1 MCLGVGTCAS
11 LTIPW
16 TVKRAIDA
24 LQTDAASAPVGYFV
38 ALITLSAV
46 VNGVAR
52 LGSRFA
58 MTGGCQRIE
67 SEIRTDLFAALQT
80 FPPRFYGRHST
91 GDLMTRSTSDIT
103 AVRSLL
109 GFGAISLVS
118 TTFAFV
124 GVLAAMLAV
133 DPWLTLWALAPSPVL
148 VVLAR
153 RFNLRVNERTEA
165 AQNQLSVLSE
175 RVQEYVAGMA
185 VVRAYTLEPRA
196 RADFGWANGEY
207 LRLSLALARTE
218 AGFSP
223 LMGLIAGIGTLIVL
237 WAGGRAVVDGRL
249 TLGALVAFNGY
260 LAYLTWPILAVGWTL
275 STLRRGLTSMGRI
288 LEIVEESTTSNGTS
302 VSEPDRASL
311 RPSAIQAGLTGP
323 ATTNPDR
330 ASLRPPAV
338 QAGLMGPATT
348 DAATTSPATIDIRF
362 SHLTFAYADHRA
374 PALRDV
380 SFEVPAGETVAVVG
394 ATGSGKSTLGLLLA
408 RLWEPPPGAVFLGG
422 RDVKDLPLE
431 ILRSRIAYVPQE
443 GFLFSRSI
451 AENITLG
458 REGMDRDEVRAA
470 AEVAGVA
477 DEIEK
482 LADGFEAVVGERGL
496 TLSGGQRQR
505 ATLARALAG
514 ATSVFVL
521 DDAFAS
527 VDAVKEEEILANL
540 RRALAGRTVLLMT
553 HRLRAACTAS
563 CIVVLEA
570 GRVIESGRHDELL
583 GRGGV
588 YARLWRIQQLE
599 EEIARA

>member
-1 MCLGVGTCAS
+1 VWRYIWRYRRRYAFGIACLGTGTYAS

-24 LQTDAASAPVGYFV
+24 LQADAASAPVGYFV
-38 ALITLSAV
+38 ALIALSAV
-46 VNGVAR
+46 VNGAAR

-58 MTGGCQRIE
+58 MTGGCQLIE
-67 SEIRTDLFAALQT
+67 SEIRADLFAALQR
-80 FPPRFYGRHST
+80 FPPRFYARHST
-91 GDLMTRSTSDIT
+91 GDLMARSTSDIT
-103 AVRSLL
+103 AVRGLL

-118 TTFAFV
+118 TSFAFV

-133 DPWLTLWALAPSPVL
+133 DPWLTLWSLAPSPVL

-153 RFNLRVNERTEA
+153 RFNVRVNERTEA

-175 RVQEYVAGMA
+175 RVQEYVAGMS

-196 RADFGWANGEY
+196 RADFGRANAEY
-207 LRLSLALARTE
+207 LRLSLELARTE

-260 LAYLTWPILAVGWTL
+260 LAYLTWPTLALGWTL
-275 STLRRGLTSMGRI
+275 STMRRGLTSMGRI
-288 LEIVEESTTSNGTS
+288 LEIVEESAATES
-302 VSEPDRASL
+302 PDRAT
-311 RPSAIQAGLTGP
+311 AVTTAAP
-323 ATTNPDR
+323 AT
-330 ASLRPPAV
+330 PP
-338 QAGLMGPATT
+338 G
-348 DAATTSPATIDIRF
+348 IRF
-362 SHLTFAYADHRA
+362 SHLTFAYGDRP

-380 SFEVPAGETVAVVG
+380 SFEIAPGETVAVVG

-408 RLWEPPPGAVFLGG
+408 RLWEPPPGTVFLSG
-422 RDVKDLPLE
+422 RDVRDLSLAT
-431 ILRSRIAYVPQE
+431 LRGGIAYVPQE

-451 AENITLG
+451 ADNIGLG
-458 REGMDRDEVRAA
+458 RDGMSRDDIQTAA
-470 AEVAGVA
+470 AVAGVA
-477 DEIEK
+477 DEVEK
-482 LADGFEAVVGERGL
+482 FSAGFDAVVGERGL

-505 ATLARALAG
+505 VTLARALAG
-514 ATSVFVL
+514 AAPVLVL

-540 RRALAGRTVLLMT
+540 RGALAGRTVLLMT
-553 HRLRAACTAS
+553 HRLRAASAAGR
-563 CIVVLEA
+563 IVVLEA
-570 GRVIESGRHDELL
+570 GQVVESGRHEELL
-583 GRGGV
+583 GRAGV